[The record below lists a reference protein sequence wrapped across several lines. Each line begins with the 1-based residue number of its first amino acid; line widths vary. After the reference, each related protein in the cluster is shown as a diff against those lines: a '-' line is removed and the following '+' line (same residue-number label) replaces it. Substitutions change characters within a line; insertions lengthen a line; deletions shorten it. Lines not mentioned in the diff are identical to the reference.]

1 MEFREDN
8 NSPDEKVT
16 NVEIEKE
23 KVRNNIYID
32 IRWKMKIW
40 VVPTWLLKRIF

>member
-8 NSPDEKVT
+8 NSPDEKAT

-23 KVRNNIYID
+23 KVRNNIQ
-32 IRWKMKIW
+32 
-40 VVPTWLLKRIF
+40 VPYAR